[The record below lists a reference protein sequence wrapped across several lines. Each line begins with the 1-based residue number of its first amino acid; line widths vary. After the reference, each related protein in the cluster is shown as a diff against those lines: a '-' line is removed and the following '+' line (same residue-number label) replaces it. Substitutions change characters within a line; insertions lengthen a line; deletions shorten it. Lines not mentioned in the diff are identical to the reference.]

1 MKTKTLRIPDE
12 LASAVRDVGSTE
24 HIEESA
30 AMRKLLYLGYERYL
44 ADRYRAGGITLR
56 EMAGRMGVSLSEA
69 LDMLQRLGISGNVG
83 AADTLESLQSMEGG
97 MGRPSTA

>member
-1 MKTKTLRIPDE
+1 MRTKTLRIPDE
-12 LASAVRDVGSTE
+12 LAGAVRDVGLTE

-44 ADRYRAGGITLR
+44 ADRYRAGEITVR
-56 EMAGRMGVSLSEA
+56 EMARQLGTSLSDA
-69 LDMLQRLGISGNVG
+69 LDLLQRQGISGNVG

-97 MGRPSTA
+97 VG